1 MKRVRELFNLS
12 TECDEFKDQRTECL
26 NSNVIFPLKEEE
38 KKDNYLSF
46 YNEATKH
53 LCETD
58 YFLKRGLSF
67 STVQR
72 FKVGYVK
79 KWKHPK
85 VTNPNVPETPRLII
99 PLSESCYFAR
109 DTREIV
115 PEYQLKLY

>member
-12 TECDEFKDQRTECL
+12 TECDEFKNQRTEYL
-26 NSNVIFPLKEEE
+26 NSNAVFPLKGEE
-38 KKDNYLSF
+38 KKDNYSSF
-46 YNEATKH
+46 YNEAIKH

-79 KWKHPK
+79 KWKHPH

-115 PEYQLKLY
+115 PGSQLN